1 MIHEYE
7 RYYGTVFMELF
18 EHNQAKISIEPL
30 NPERTS
36 YLINGKLGLYI
47 KHSSSRSN
55 SWNFGYREVDY
66 QAIHELQ
73 KVSDEIAFA
82 CVCGFHGV
90 AILNS
95 LDFAKCAGFPG
106 DLNSRI
112 TVRTKLKGSWTV
124 TGSLADLSS
133 TRSKTKP
140 WQVFQEFLELDR

>member
-18 EHNQAKISIEPL
+18 EQSQSKLSIEPI
-30 NPERTS
+30 NTERTS
-36 YLINGKLGLYI
+36 FLINGKLGLYI

-55 SWNFGYREVDY
+55 SWSFGFRAVDY
-66 QAIHELQ
+66 EAIRELN
-73 KVSDEIAFA
+73 KISEEIAFA

-90 AILNS
+90 TILNNS
-95 LDFAKCAGFPG
+95 DFAICAGFPE

-124 TGSLADLSS
+124 TGSLGELRT

-140 WQVFQEFLELDR
+140 WHIFEDYLTLDI